1 MIRDE
6 QRVVAGTRNLDQL
19 DASIRGM
26 TSKLPKDMKSLFEK
40 LQKKGRIVVAPVSR
54 DTCAACGMKLAI
66 SQVQAVKLAREIH
79 SCPNCARVL
88 YFPASAPRRVA
99 ARTRRTE
106 ARKPGISR
114 FSSENLM
121 VPNLESTDKEGIIA
135 ELARK
140 MESENFI
147 DDGEKLLDEV
157 LRREAI
163 MSTGVEHGMAF
174 PHARGIEGGGLA
186 LALGI
191 SRQGVEFDGHVDG
204 LTRIIFLIA
213 IPTAAA
219 AFYLKL
225 LAGLAETFTA
235 AEARKTLLA
244 EKDATGL
251 WKALVKL
258 TRKTVK

>member
-6 QRVVAGTRNLDQL
+6 QRVVAETKNMEQL

-26 TSKLPKDMKSLFEK
+26 TSKLPRDMRSVFEK
-40 LQKKGRIVVAPVSR
+40 LHKKDRIVVAPVSR

-66 SQVQAVKLAREIH
+66 SLVQAVRLARDVK

-88 YFPASAPRRVA
+88 YCPVSAPRRVGSPA
-99 ARTRRTE
+99 RRTE

-114 FSSENLM
+114 FSSEKLM
-121 VPNLESTDKEGIIA
+121 VPSLESKDKEGVIA

-140 MESENFI
+140 MESEGFI
-147 DDGEKLLDEV
+147 DDGEKMIEAV

-163 MSTGVEHGMAF
+163 LSTGVDHGLAF
-174 PHARGIEGGGLA
+174 PHARGIEGGALA
-186 LALGI
+186 FALGI
-191 SRQGVEFDGHVDG
+191 SRDGVKFDGHSDD
-204 LTRIIFLIA
+204 LSRIIFMIA
-213 IPTAAA
+213 IPTAAG

-225 LAGLAETFTA
+225 LAGLTETFMA
-235 AEARKTLLA
+235 AEARRALSA
-244 EKDATGL
+244 EKSAAGL

-258 TRKTVK
+258 TRKTIK